1 MTVVTRG
8 DRELSLR
15 FEQFPAAAHEKLK
28 ERITGLV
35 DDLRARAEA
44 AAPVKSGALRSEI
57 TGRVFADNP
66 QRIAGYVGIQGS
78 QPGDYAKA
86 AALEYGVNKPRKII
100 ERLGSRRIVERLSRD
115 VHMRAFRYLR
125 GSIEGMRGEVEA
137 ELSAAL
143 TEAVEE

>member
-15 FEQFPAAAHEKLK
+15 FDRFPTVAHEKLR
-28 ERITGLV
+28 ERITSLV
-35 DDLRARAEA
+35 DKLQARAET
-44 AAPVKSGALRSEI
+44 AAPFKSGELRSEI
-57 TGRVFADNP
+57 SGRVFSDNP
-66 QRIAGYVGIQGS
+66 QRIAGYVGIQGQ

-86 AALEYGVNKPRKII
+86 AALEYGVNKARTIV
-100 ERLGSRRIVERLSRD
+100 ERLGSRRIVERLSRE

-125 GSIEGMRGEVEA
+125 GSIEGMRGEVDA

-143 TEAVEE
+143 TEAAEE